1 MGLLNDKIKEVFQ
14 SLAPVTI
21 FVLILHFTI
30 APLTSL
36 QFGQFL
42 VGAFLLLLGLS
53 IFLVGVDLGA
63 TPIGIHSGHA
73 IVRSGK
79 MIILLIGGVIL
90 GFLISIA
97 EPDLHILS
105 TQIEQLTSGS
115 LTKWTMVIVV
125 SLGVGLL
132 VMVGFWRIIK
142 QIRIRYVLW
151 FVYGIIFIL
160 ACFSPLIFHDFA
172 FDASG
177 ATTGAITTPFILA
190 LAAGVAKLTTSKHED
205 ARDQF
210 GLVGFASAGAIVA
223 VLAMGAIQHSS
234 AIGAPPESTT
244 PTYSSLF
251 ESFRLVTPASLRD
264 SLLSVAPLV
273 IVFFLLQIS
282 VIKIRKRD
290 TVRIYL
296 GMLFCYIGLTIFM
309 IGVMGGFM
317 STGHII
323 GAKLVALDKR
333 WVTTMAGFFLGMVTV
348 IAEPAVHVLTQS
360 IEEVTEGV
368 ILRKVVLTFLSI
380 GVAFAVMLAVIRIY
394 TPRLHLWHILL
405 PGYTLVMIMS
415 YFTPDIFIG
424 IAFDAGGVASGPMT
438 ATFILAFT
446 QGIAAGV
453 PGADPL
459 LDGFGVI
466 ALVAMAPLIT
476 LQLLGLISVIQA
488 KKQKKKQLASRVSL
502 DVEYLHT
509 IDTLDSDDEIT
520 DTERFDFVR
529 SLGHEEVLT
538 SFEIDARKSVG
549 TVDSILDADDNVQ
562 SEIIN
567 DSESAATGTTDLD

>member
-1 MGLLNDKIKEVFQ
+1 MGLLNEKIKEVLQ

-21 FVLILHFTI
+21 FVLVLHFTI

-36 QFGQFL
+36 QLGQFL
-42 VGAFLLLLGLS
+42 LGAFLLLMGLS
-53 IFLVGVDLGA
+53 VFLVGVDLGA

-79 MIILLIGGVIL
+79 MPILLMGGIIL

-97 EPDLHILS
+97 EPDLHILA
-105 TQIEQLTSGS
+105 TQIEQLTGGS
-115 LTKWTMVIVV
+115 LAKWTMVIVV
-125 SLGVGLL
+125 SVGVGLL
-132 VMVGFWRIIK
+132 VMVGFWRIVR

-151 FVYGIIFIL
+151 LVYGIILIL
-160 ACFSPLIFHDFA
+160 ACLSPLIFHDFA

-223 VLAMGAIQHSS
+223 VLAMGAIQRTS
-234 AIGAPPESTT
+234 AIGAPQDSAT
-244 PTYSSLF
+244 PIYSNLF
-251 ESFRLVTPASLRD
+251 ESFRIVAPSSLRD

-290 TVRIYL
+290 TIRIYL

-317 STGHII
+317 STGHIL
-323 GAKLVALDKR
+323 GAKLVTGDKR
-333 WVTTMAGFFLGMVTV
+333 WMTAIAGFFLGMVTV

-360 IEEVTEGV
+360 IEEVTEGA
-368 ILRKVVLTFLSI
+368 ILRKVVLAFLSI

-394 TPRLHLWHILL
+394 TPGLHLWHILL
-405 PGYTLVMIMS
+405 PGYILVMIMS
-415 YFTPDIFIG
+415 FFTPDIFVG

-466 ALVAMAPLIT
+466 ALVALAPLIT
-476 LQLLGLISVIQA
+476 LQLLGLISIIQA
-488 KKQKKKQLASRVSL
+488 NKRKKSQLVLHEGLAAEGKQA
-502 DVEYLHT
+502 
-509 IDTLDSDDEIT
+509 IDTLASDDKSA
-520 DTERFDFVR
+520 DVERRELIR
-529 SLGHEEVLT
+529 SLGHEEILA
-538 SFEIDARKSVG
+538 SFE
-549 TVDSILDADDNVQ
+549 VDEHDRN
-562 SEIIN
+562 E
-567 DSESAATGTTDLD
+567 

>member
-1 MGLLNDKIKEVFQ
+1 MLLVLHYERKSMGLLNEKIKEVLQ

-21 FVLILHFTI
+21 FVLVLHFTI

-36 QFGQFL
+36 QLGQFL
-42 VGAFLLLLGLS
+42 LGAFLLLMGLS
-53 IFLVGVDLGA
+53 VFLVGVDLGA

-79 MIILLIGGVIL
+79 MPILLMGGIIL

-97 EPDLHILS
+97 EPDLHILA
-105 TQIEQLTSGS
+105 TQIEQLTGGS
-115 LTKWTMVIVV
+115 LAKWTMVIVV
-125 SLGVGLL
+125 SVGVGLL
-132 VMVGFWRIIK
+132 VMVGFWRIVR

-151 FVYGIIFIL
+151 LVYGIILIL
-160 ACFSPLIFHDFA
+160 ACLSPLIFHDFA

-223 VLAMGAIQHSS
+223 VLAMGAIQRTS
-234 AIGAPPESTT
+234 AIGAPQDSAT
-244 PTYSSLF
+244 PIYSNLF
-251 ESFRLVTPASLRD
+251 ESFRIVAPSSLRD

-290 TVRIYL
+290 TIRIYL

-317 STGHII
+317 STGHIL
-323 GAKLVALDKR
+323 GAKLVTGDKR
-333 WVTTMAGFFLGMVTV
+333 WMTAIAGFFLGMVTV

-360 IEEVTEGV
+360 IEEVTEGA
-368 ILRKVVLTFLSI
+368 ILRKVVLAFLSI

-394 TPRLHLWHILL
+394 TPGLHLWHILL
-405 PGYTLVMIMS
+405 PGYILVMIMS
-415 YFTPDIFIG
+415 FFTPDIFVG

-466 ALVAMAPLIT
+466 ALVALAPLIT
-476 LQLLGLISVIQA
+476 LQLLGLISIIQA
-488 KKQKKKQLASRVSL
+488 NKRKKSRLVLHEGLAAEGKQA
-502 DVEYLHT
+502 
-509 IDTLDSDDEIT
+509 IDTLASDDKSA
-520 DTERFDFVR
+520 DVERRELIR
-529 SLGHEEVLT
+529 SLGHEETLA
-538 SFEIDARKSVG
+538 SFE
-549 TVDSILDADDNVQ
+549 VDEHDRN
-562 SEIIN
+562 E
-567 DSESAATGTTDLD
+567 

>member
-1 MGLLNDKIKEVFQ
+1 MGLLNEKIKEVLQ

-21 FVLILHFTI
+21 FVLVLHFTI

-36 QFGQFL
+36 QLGQFL
-42 VGAFLLLLGLS
+42 LGAFLLLMGLS
-53 IFLVGVDLGA
+53 VFLVGVDLGA

-79 MIILLIGGVIL
+79 MPILLMGGIIL

-97 EPDLHILS
+97 EPDLHILA
-105 TQIEQLTSGS
+105 TQIEQLTGDS
-115 LTKWTMVIVV
+115 LAKWTMVIVV
-125 SLGVGLL
+125 SVGVGLL
-132 VMVGFWRIIK
+132 VMVGFWRIVR

-151 FVYGIIFIL
+151 LVYGIILIL
-160 ACFSPLIFHDFA
+160 ACLSPLIFHDFA

-223 VLAMGAIQHSS
+223 VLAMGAIQRTS
-234 AIGAPPESTT
+234 AIGAPQESAT
-244 PTYSSLF
+244 PIYSNLF
-251 ESFRLVTPASLRD
+251 ESFRLVAPSSLRD

-290 TVRIYL
+290 TIRIYL

-317 STGHII
+317 STGHIL
-323 GAKLVALDKR
+323 GAKLVTGDKR
-333 WVTTMAGFFLGMVTV
+333 WMTAIAGFFLGMVTV

-360 IEEVTEGV
+360 IEEVTEGA
-368 ILRKVVLTFLSI
+368 ILRKVVLAFLSI

-394 TPRLHLWHILL
+394 TPGLHLWHILL
-405 PGYTLVMIMS
+405 PGYILVMIMS
-415 YFTPDIFIG
+415 FFTPDIFVG

-466 ALVAMAPLIT
+466 ALVALAPLIT
-476 LQLLGLISVIQA
+476 LQLLGLISIIQA
-488 KKQKKKQLASRVSL
+488 NKRKKSRLVLHEGLAAEGKQA
-502 DVEYLHT
+502 
-509 IDTLDSDDEIT
+509 IDTLASDDKSA
-520 DTERFDFVR
+520 DVERRELIR
-529 SLGHEEVLT
+529 SLGHEETLA
-538 SFEIDARKSVG
+538 SFE
-549 TVDSILDADDNVQ
+549 VDEHDRN
-562 SEIIN
+562 E
-567 DSESAATGTTDLD
+567 

>member
-1 MGLLNDKIKEVFQ
+1 VLLVLHYERKSMGLLNEKIKEVLQ

-21 FVLILHFTI
+21 FVLVLHFTI

-36 QFGQFL
+36 QLGQFL
-42 VGAFLLLLGLS
+42 LGAFLLLMGLS
-53 IFLVGVDLGA
+53 VFLVGVDLGA

-79 MIILLIGGVIL
+79 MPILLMGGIIL

-97 EPDLHILS
+97 EPDLHILA
-105 TQIEQLTSGS
+105 TQIEQLTGGS
-115 LTKWTMVIVV
+115 LAKWTMVIVV
-125 SLGVGLL
+125 SVGVGLL
-132 VMVGFWRIIK
+132 VMVGFWRIVR

-151 FVYGIIFIL
+151 LVYGIILIL
-160 ACFSPLIFHDFA
+160 ACLSPLIFHDFA

-223 VLAMGAIQHSS
+223 VLAMGAIQRTS
-234 AIGAPPESTT
+234 AIGAPQESAT
-244 PTYSSLF
+244 PIYSNLF
-251 ESFRLVTPASLRD
+251 ESFRLVAPSSLRD

-290 TVRIYL
+290 TIRIYL

-317 STGHII
+317 STGHIL
-323 GAKLVALDKR
+323 GAKLVTGDKR
-333 WVTTMAGFFLGMVTV
+333 WMTAIAGFFLGMVTV

-360 IEEVTEGV
+360 IEEVTEGA
-368 ILRKVVLTFLSI
+368 ILRKVVLAFLSI

-394 TPRLHLWHILL
+394 TPGLHLWHILL
-405 PGYTLVMIMS
+405 PGYILVMIMS
-415 YFTPDIFIG
+415 FFTPDIFVG

-466 ALVAMAPLIT
+466 ALVALAPLIT
-476 LQLLGLISVIQA
+476 LQLLGLISIIQA
-488 KKQKKKQLASRVSL
+488 NKRKKSRLVLHEGLAAEGKQA
-502 DVEYLHT
+502 
-509 IDTLDSDDEIT
+509 IDTLASDDKSA
-520 DTERFDFVR
+520 DVERRELIR
-529 SLGHEEVLT
+529 SLGHEETLA
-538 SFEIDARKSVG
+538 SFE
-549 TVDSILDADDNVQ
+549 VDEHDRN
-562 SEIIN
+562 E
-567 DSESAATGTTDLD
+567 

>member
-1 MGLLNDKIKEVFQ
+1 MGLLNEKIREVLQ

-21 FVLILHFTI
+21 FVLVLHFTI

-36 QFGQFL
+36 QLGQFL
-42 VGAFLLLLGLS
+42 FGAFLLLMGLS

-79 MIILLIGGVIL
+79 MPILLMGGLIL

-97 EPDLHILS
+97 EPDLHILA
-105 TQIEQLTSGS
+105 TQIEQLTGGS
-115 LTKWTMVIVV
+115 LAKWTMVIVV
-125 SLGVGLL
+125 SVGVGLL
-132 VMVGFWRIIK
+132 VMVGFWRIVR

-151 FVYGIIFIL
+151 LVYGIILIL
-160 ACFSPLIFHDFA
+160 ACLSPLIFHDFA

-223 VLAMGAIQHSS
+223 VLAMGAIQRTS
-234 AIGAPPESTT
+234 AIGAPQDSAT
-244 PTYSSLF
+244 PIYSNLF
-251 ESFRLVTPASLRD
+251 ESFRIVAPSSLRD

-290 TVRIYL
+290 TIRIYL

-317 STGHII
+317 STGHIL
-323 GAKLVALDKR
+323 GAKLVTGDKR
-333 WVTTMAGFFLGMVTV
+333 WMTAIAGFFLGMVTV

-360 IEEVTEGV
+360 IEEVTEGA
-368 ILRKVVLTFLSI
+368 ILRKVVLAFLSI

-394 TPRLHLWHILL
+394 TPGLHLWHILL
-405 PGYTLVMIMS
+405 PGYILVMIMS
-415 YFTPDIFIG
+415 FFTPDIFVG

-466 ALVAMAPLIT
+466 ALVALAPLIT
-476 LQLLGLISVIQA
+476 LQLLGLISIIQA
-488 KKQKKKQLASRVSL
+488 NKRKKSRLVLHEGLAAEGKQA
-502 DVEYLHT
+502 
-509 IDTLDSDDEIT
+509 IDTLASDDKSA
-520 DTERFDFVR
+520 DVERR
-529 SLGHEEVLT
+529 ELICSLGHEETLA
-538 SFEIDARKSVG
+538 SFE
-549 TVDSILDADDNVQ
+549 VDEHDRN
-562 SEIIN
+562 E
-567 DSESAATGTTDLD
+567 

>member
-1 MGLLNDKIKEVFQ
+1 MLLVLHYERKSMGLLNEKIKEVLQ

-21 FVLILHFTI
+21 FVLVLHFTI

-36 QFGQFL
+36 QLGQFL
-42 VGAFLLLLGLS
+42 LGAFLLLMGLS
-53 IFLVGVDLGA
+53 VFLVGVDLGA

-79 MIILLIGGVIL
+79 MPILLMGGIIL

-97 EPDLHILS
+97 EPDLHILA
-105 TQIEQLTSGS
+105 TQIEQLTGGS
-115 LTKWTMVIVV
+115 LAKWTMVIVV
-125 SLGVGLL
+125 SVGVGLL
-132 VMVGFWRIIK
+132 VMVGFWRIVR

-151 FVYGIIFIL
+151 LVYGIILIL
-160 ACFSPLIFHDFA
+160 ACLSPLIFHDFA

-223 VLAMGAIQHSS
+223 VLAMGAIQRTS
-234 AIGAPPESTT
+234 AIGAPQESAT
-244 PTYSSLF
+244 PIYSNLF
-251 ESFRLVTPASLRD
+251 ESFRLVAPSSLRD

-290 TVRIYL
+290 TIRIYL

-317 STGHII
+317 STGHIL
-323 GAKLVALDKR
+323 GAKLVTGDKR
-333 WVTTMAGFFLGMVTV
+333 WMTAIAGFFLGMVTV

-360 IEEVTEGV
+360 IEEVTEGA
-368 ILRKVVLTFLSI
+368 ILRKVVLAFLSI

-394 TPRLHLWHILL
+394 TPGLHLWHILL
-405 PGYTLVMIMS
+405 PGYILVMIMS
-415 YFTPDIFIG
+415 FFTPDIFVG

-466 ALVAMAPLIT
+466 ALVALAPLIT
-476 LQLLGLISVIQA
+476 LQLLGLISIIQA
-488 KKQKKKQLASRVSL
+488 NKRKKSRLVLHEGLAAEGKQA
-502 DVEYLHT
+502 
-509 IDTLDSDDEIT
+509 IDTLASDDKSA
-520 DTERFDFVR
+520 DVERRELIR
-529 SLGHEEVLT
+529 SLGHEETLA
-538 SFEIDARKSVG
+538 SFE
-549 TVDSILDADDNVQ
+549 VDEHDRN
-562 SEIIN
+562 E
-567 DSESAATGTTDLD
+567 

>member
-1 MGLLNDKIKEVFQ
+1 MGLLNEKIKEVLQ

-21 FVLILHFTI
+21 FVLVLHFTI

-36 QFGQFL
+36 QLGQFL
-42 VGAFLLLLGLS
+42 LGAFLLLMGLS
-53 IFLVGVDLGA
+53 VFLVGVDLGA

-79 MIILLIGGVIL
+79 MPILLMGGIIL

-97 EPDLHILS
+97 EPDLHILA
-105 TQIEQLTSGS
+105 TQIEQLTGGS
-115 LTKWTMVIVV
+115 LAKWTMVIVV
-125 SLGVGLL
+125 SVGVGLL
-132 VMVGFWRIIK
+132 VMVGFWRIVR

-151 FVYGIIFIL
+151 LVYGIILIL
-160 ACFSPLIFHDFA
+160 ACLSPLIFHDFA

-223 VLAMGAIQHSS
+223 VLAMGAIQRTS
-234 AIGAPPESTT
+234 AIGAPQDSAT
-244 PTYSSLF
+244 PIYSNLF
-251 ESFRLVTPASLRD
+251 ESFRIVAPSSLRD

-290 TVRIYL
+290 TIRIYL

-317 STGHII
+317 STGHIL
-323 GAKLVALDKR
+323 GAKLVTGDKR
-333 WVTTMAGFFLGMVTV
+333 WMTAIAGFFLGMVTV

-360 IEEVTEGV
+360 IEEVTEGA
-368 ILRKVVLTFLSI
+368 ILRKVVLAFLSI

-394 TPRLHLWHILL
+394 TPGLHLWHILL
-405 PGYTLVMIMS
+405 PGYILVMIMS
-415 YFTPDIFIG
+415 FFTPDIFVG

-466 ALVAMAPLIT
+466 ALVALAPLIT
-476 LQLLGLISVIQA
+476 LQLLGLISIIQA
-488 KKQKKKQLASRVSL
+488 NKRKKSRLVLHEGLAAEGKQA
-502 DVEYLHT
+502 
-509 IDTLDSDDEIT
+509 IDTLASDDKSA
-520 DTERFDFVR
+520 DVERRELIR
-529 SLGHEEVLT
+529 SLGHEETLA
-538 SFEIDARKSVG
+538 SFE
-549 TVDSILDADDNVQ
+549 VDEHDRN
-562 SEIIN
+562 E
-567 DSESAATGTTDLD
+567 

>member
-1 MGLLNDKIKEVFQ
+1 MGLLNEKIREVLQ

-21 FVLILHFTI
+21 FVLVLHFTI

-36 QFGQFL
+36 QLGQFL
-42 VGAFLLLLGLS
+42 FGAFLLLMGLS

-79 MIILLIGGVIL
+79 MPILLMGGLIL

-97 EPDLHILS
+97 EPDLHILA
-105 TQIEQLTSGS
+105 TQIEQLTGGS
-115 LTKWTMVIVV
+115 LAKWTMVIVV
-125 SLGVGLL
+125 SVGVGFL
-132 VMVGFWRIIK
+132 VMVGFWRIVR

-151 FVYGIIFIL
+151 LVYGIILIL
-160 ACFSPLIFHDFA
+160 ACLSPLVFHDFA

-223 VLAMGAIQHSS
+223 VLAMGAIQRTS
-234 AIGAPPESTT
+234 AIGAPQDSAT
-244 PTYSSLF
+244 PIYSNLF
-251 ESFRLVTPASLRD
+251 ESFRIVAPSSLRD

-290 TVRIYL
+290 TIRIYL

-317 STGHII
+317 STGHIL
-323 GAKLVALDKR
+323 GAKLVTGDKR
-333 WVTTMAGFFLGMVTV
+333 WMTAIAGFFLGMVTV

-360 IEEVTEGV
+360 IEEVTEGA
-368 ILRKVVLTFLSI
+368 ILRKVVLAFLSI

-394 TPRLHLWHILL
+394 TPGLHLWHILL
-405 PGYTLVMIMS
+405 PGYILVMIMS
-415 YFTPDIFIG
+415 FFTPDIFVG

-466 ALVAMAPLIT
+466 ALVALAPLIT
-476 LQLLGLISVIQA
+476 LQLLGLISIIQA
-488 KKQKKKQLASRVSL
+488 NKRKKSRLVLHEGLAAEGKQA
-502 DVEYLHT
+502 
-509 IDTLDSDDEIT
+509 IDTLASDDKSA
-520 DTERFDFVR
+520 DVERR
-529 SLGHEEVLT
+529 ELICSLGHEETLA
-538 SFEIDARKSVG
+538 SFE
-549 TVDSILDADDNVQ
+549 VDEHDRN
-562 SEIIN
+562 E
-567 DSESAATGTTDLD
+567 

>member
-1 MGLLNDKIKEVFQ
+1 MGLLNEKIKEVLQ

-21 FVLILHFTI
+21 FVLVLHFTI

-36 QFGQFL
+36 QLGQFL
-42 VGAFLLLLGLS
+42 LGAFLLLMGLS
-53 IFLVGVDLGA
+53 VFLVGVDLGA

-79 MIILLIGGVIL
+79 MPILLMGGIIL

-97 EPDLHILS
+97 EPDLHILA
-105 TQIEQLTSGS
+105 TQIEQLTGGS
-115 LTKWTMVIVV
+115 LAKWTMVIVV
-125 SLGVGLL
+125 SVGVGLL
-132 VMVGFWRIIK
+132 VMVGFWRIVR

-151 FVYGIIFIL
+151 LVYGIILIL
-160 ACFSPLIFHDFA
+160 ACLSPLIFHDFA

-223 VLAMGAIQHSS
+223 VLAMGAIQRTS
-234 AIGAPPESTT
+234 AIGAPQESAT
-244 PTYSSLF
+244 PIYSNLF
-251 ESFRLVTPASLRD
+251 ESFGLVAPSSLRD

-290 TVRIYL
+290 TIRIYL

-317 STGHII
+317 STGHIL
-323 GAKLVALDKR
+323 GAKLVTGDKR
-333 WVTTMAGFFLGMVTV
+333 WMTAIAGFFLGMVTV

-360 IEEVTEGV
+360 IEEVTEGA
-368 ILRKVVLTFLSI
+368 ILRKVVLAFLSI

-394 TPRLHLWHILL
+394 TPGLHLWHILL
-405 PGYTLVMIMS
+405 PGYILVMIMS
-415 YFTPDIFIG
+415 FFTPDIFVG

-466 ALVAMAPLIT
+466 ALVALAPLIT
-476 LQLLGLISVIQA
+476 LQLLGLISIIQA
-488 KKQKKKQLASRVSL
+488 NKRKKSQLVLHEGLAAEGKQA
-502 DVEYLHT
+502 
-509 IDTLDSDDEIT
+509 IDTLASDDKSA
-520 DTERFDFVR
+520 DVERRELIR
-529 SLGHEEVLT
+529 SLGHEETLA
-538 SFEIDARKSVG
+538 SFE
-549 TVDSILDADDNVQ
+549 VDEHDRN
-562 SEIIN
+562 E
-567 DSESAATGTTDLD
+567 

>member
-1 MGLLNDKIKEVFQ
+1 MLLVLHYERKSMGLLNEKIKEVLQ

-21 FVLILHFTI
+21 FVLVLHFTI

-36 QFGQFL
+36 QLGQFL
-42 VGAFLLLLGLS
+42 LGAFLLLMGLS
-53 IFLVGVDLGA
+53 VFLVGVDLGA

-79 MIILLIGGVIL
+79 MPILLMGGIIL

-97 EPDLHILS
+97 EPDLHILA
-105 TQIEQLTSGS
+105 TQIEQLTGGS
-115 LTKWTMVIVV
+115 LAKWTMVIVV
-125 SLGVGLL
+125 SVGVGLL
-132 VMVGFWRIIK
+132 VMVGFWRIVR

-151 FVYGIIFIL
+151 LVYGIILIL
-160 ACFSPLIFHDFA
+160 ACLSPLIFHDFA

-223 VLAMGAIQHSS
+223 VLAMGAIQRTS
-234 AIGAPPESTT
+234 AIGAPQESAT
-244 PTYSSLF
+244 PIYSNLF
-251 ESFRLVTPASLRD
+251 ESFGLVAPSSLRD

-290 TVRIYL
+290 TIRIYL

-317 STGHII
+317 STGHIL
-323 GAKLVALDKR
+323 GAKLVTGDKR
-333 WVTTMAGFFLGMVTV
+333 WMTAIAGFFLGMVTV

-360 IEEVTEGV
+360 IEEVTEGA
-368 ILRKVVLTFLSI
+368 ILRKVVLAFLSI

-394 TPRLHLWHILL
+394 TPGLHLWHILL
-405 PGYTLVMIMS
+405 PGYILVMIMS
-415 YFTPDIFIG
+415 FFTPDIFVG

-466 ALVAMAPLIT
+466 ALVALAPLIT
-476 LQLLGLISVIQA
+476 LQLLGLISIIQA
-488 KKQKKKQLASRVSL
+488 NKRKKSRLVLHEGLAAEGKQA
-502 DVEYLHT
+502 
-509 IDTLDSDDEIT
+509 IDTLASDDKSA
-520 DTERFDFVR
+520 DVERRELIR
-529 SLGHEEVLT
+529 SLGHEETLA
-538 SFEIDARKSVG
+538 SFE
-549 TVDSILDADDNVQ
+549 VDEHDRN
-562 SEIIN
+562 E
-567 DSESAATGTTDLD
+567 

>member
-1 MGLLNDKIKEVFQ
+1 MGLLNEKIKEVLQ

-21 FVLILHFTI
+21 FVLVLHFTI

-36 QFGQFL
+36 QLGQFL
-42 VGAFLLLLGLS
+42 LGAFLLLMGLS
-53 IFLVGVDLGA
+53 VFLVGVDLGA

-79 MIILLIGGVIL
+79 MPILLMGGIIL

-97 EPDLHILS
+97 EPDLHILA
-105 TQIEQLTSGS
+105 TQIEQLTGGS
-115 LTKWTMVIVV
+115 LAKWTMVIVV
-125 SLGVGLL
+125 SVGVGLL
-132 VMVGFWRIIK
+132 VMVGFWRIVR

-151 FVYGIIFIL
+151 LVYGIILIL
-160 ACFSPLIFHDFA
+160 ACLSPLIFHDFA

-223 VLAMGAIQHSS
+223 VLAMGAIQRTS
-234 AIGAPPESTT
+234 AIGAPQESAT
-244 PTYSSLF
+244 PIYSNLF
-251 ESFRLVTPASLRD
+251 ESFRLVAPSSLRD

-290 TVRIYL
+290 TIRIYL

-317 STGHII
+317 STGHIL
-323 GAKLVALDKR
+323 GAKLVTGDKR
-333 WVTTMAGFFLGMVTV
+333 WMTAIAGFFLGMVTV

-360 IEEVTEGV
+360 IEEVTEGA
-368 ILRKVVLTFLSI
+368 ILRKVVLAFLSI

-394 TPRLHLWHILL
+394 TLGLHLWHILL
-405 PGYTLVMIMS
+405 PGYILVMIMS
-415 YFTPDIFIG
+415 FFTPDIFVG

-466 ALVAMAPLIT
+466 ALVALAPLIT
-476 LQLLGLISVIQA
+476 LQLLGLISIIQA
-488 KKQKKKQLASRVSL
+488 NKRKKSQLVLHEGLAAEGKQA
-502 DVEYLHT
+502 
-509 IDTLDSDDEIT
+509 IDTLASDDKSA
-520 DTERFDFVR
+520 DVERRELIR
-529 SLGHEEVLT
+529 SLGHEETLA
-538 SFEIDARKSVG
+538 SFE
-549 TVDSILDADDNVQ
+549 VDEHDRN
-562 SEIIN
+562 E
-567 DSESAATGTTDLD
+567 

>member
-1 MGLLNDKIKEVFQ
+1 MGLLNEKIKEVLQ

-21 FVLILHFTI
+21 FVLVLHFTI

-36 QFGQFL
+36 QLGQFL
-42 VGAFLLLLGLS
+42 LGAFLLLMGLS
-53 IFLVGVDLGA
+53 VFLVGVDLGA

-79 MIILLIGGVIL
+79 MPILLMGGIIL

-97 EPDLHILS
+97 EPDLHILA
-105 TQIEQLTSGS
+105 TQIEQLTGDS
-115 LTKWTMVIVV
+115 LAKWTMVIVV
-125 SLGVGLL
+125 SVGVGLL
-132 VMVGFWRIIK
+132 VMVGFWRIVR

-151 FVYGIIFIL
+151 LVYGIILIL
-160 ACFSPLIFHDFA
+160 ACLSPLIFHDFA

-223 VLAMGAIQHSS
+223 VLAMGAIQRTS
-234 AIGAPPESTT
+234 AIGAPQESAT
-244 PTYSSLF
+244 PIYSNLF
-251 ESFRLVTPASLRD
+251 ESFRLVAPSSLRD

-282 VIKIRKRD
+282 IIKIRKRD
-290 TVRIYL
+290 TIRIYL

-317 STGHII
+317 STGHIL
-323 GAKLVALDKR
+323 GAKLVTGDKR
-333 WVTTMAGFFLGMVTV
+333 WMTAIAGFFLGMVTV

-360 IEEVTEGV
+360 IEEVTEGA
-368 ILRKVVLTFLSI
+368 ILRKVVLAFLSI

-394 TPRLHLWHILL
+394 TPGLHLWHILL
-405 PGYTLVMIMS
+405 PGYILVMIMS
-415 YFTPDIFIG
+415 FFTPDIFVG

-466 ALVAMAPLIT
+466 ALVALAPLIT
-476 LQLLGLISVIQA
+476 LQLLGLISIIQA
-488 KKQKKKQLASRVSL
+488 NKRKKSRLVLHEGLAAEGKQA
-502 DVEYLHT
+502 
-509 IDTLDSDDEIT
+509 IDTLASDDKSA
-520 DTERFDFVR
+520 DVERRELIR
-529 SLGHEEVLT
+529 SLGHEETLA
-538 SFEIDARKSVG
+538 SFE
-549 TVDSILDADDNVQ
+549 VDEHDRN
-562 SEIIN
+562 E
-567 DSESAATGTTDLD
+567 

>member
-1 MGLLNDKIKEVFQ
+1 MGLLNEKIKEVLQ

-21 FVLILHFTI
+21 FVLVLHFTI

-36 QFGQFL
+36 QLGQFL
-42 VGAFLLLLGLS
+42 LGAFLLLMGLS
-53 IFLVGVDLGA
+53 VFLVGVDLGA

-79 MIILLIGGVIL
+79 MPILLIGGIIL

-97 EPDLHILS
+97 EPDLHILA
-105 TQIEQLTSGS
+105 TQIEQLTGGS
-115 LTKWTMVIVV
+115 LAKWTMVIVV
-125 SLGVGLL
+125 SVGVGLL
-132 VMVGFWRIIK
+132 VMVGFWRIVR

-151 FVYGIIFIL
+151 LVYGIILIL
-160 ACFSPLIFHDFA
+160 ACLSPLIFHDFA

-223 VLAMGAIQHSS
+223 VLAMGAIQRTS
-234 AIGAPPESTT
+234 AIGAPQESAT
-244 PTYSSLF
+244 PIYSNLF
-251 ESFRLVTPASLRD
+251 ESFRLVAPSSLRD

-290 TVRIYL
+290 TIRIYL

-317 STGHII
+317 STGHIL
-323 GAKLVALDKR
+323 GAKLVTGDKR
-333 WVTTMAGFFLGMVTV
+333 WMTAIAGFFLGMVTV

-360 IEEVTEGV
+360 IEEVTEGA
-368 ILRKVVLTFLSI
+368 ILRKVVLAFLSI

-394 TPRLHLWHILL
+394 TPGLHLWHILL
-405 PGYTLVMIMS
+405 PGYILVMIMS
-415 YFTPDIFIG
+415 FFTPDIFVG

-466 ALVAMAPLIT
+466 ALVALAPLIT
-476 LQLLGLISVIQA
+476 LQLLGLISIIQA
-488 KKQKKKQLASRVSL
+488 NKRKKSRLVLHEGLAAEGKQA
-502 DVEYLHT
+502 
-509 IDTLDSDDEIT
+509 IDTLASDDKSA
-520 DTERFDFVR
+520 DVERRELIR
-529 SLGHEEVLT
+529 SLGHEETLA
-538 SFEIDARKSVG
+538 SFE
-549 TVDSILDADDNVQ
+549 VDEHDRN
-562 SEIIN
+562 E
-567 DSESAATGTTDLD
+567 

>member
-1 MGLLNDKIKEVFQ
+1 MLLVLHYERKSMGLLNEKIKEVLQ

-21 FVLILHFTI
+21 FVLVLHFTI

-36 QFGQFL
+36 QLGQFL
-42 VGAFLLLLGLS
+42 LGAFLLLMGLS
-53 IFLVGVDLGA
+53 VFLVGVDLGA

-79 MIILLIGGVIL
+79 MPILLMGGIIL

-97 EPDLHILS
+97 EPDLHILA
-105 TQIEQLTSGS
+105 TQIEQLTGGS
-115 LTKWTMVIVV
+115 LAKWTMVIVV
-125 SLGVGLL
+125 SVGVGLL
-132 VMVGFWRIIK
+132 VMVGFWRIVR

-151 FVYGIIFIL
+151 LVYGIILIL
-160 ACFSPLIFHDFA
+160 ACLSPLIFHDFA

-223 VLAMGAIQHSS
+223 VLAMGAIQRTS
-234 AIGAPPESTT
+234 AIGAPQESAT
-244 PTYSSLF
+244 PIYSNLF
-251 ESFRLVTPASLRD
+251 ESFRLVAPSSLRD

-290 TVRIYL
+290 TIRIYL

-317 STGHII
+317 STGHIL
-323 GAKLVALDKR
+323 GAKLVTGDKR
-333 WVTTMAGFFLGMVTV
+333 WMTAIAGFFLGMVTV

-360 IEEVTEGV
+360 IEEVTEGA
-368 ILRKVVLTFLSI
+368 ILRKVVLAFLSI

-394 TPRLHLWHILL
+394 TPGLHLWHILL
-405 PGYTLVMIMS
+405 PGYILVMIMS
-415 YFTPDIFIG
+415 FFTPDIFVG

-466 ALVAMAPLIT
+466 ALVALAPLIT
-476 LQLLGLISVIQA
+476 LQLLGLISIIQA
-488 KKQKKKQLASRVSL
+488 NKRKKSWLVLHEGLAAEGKQA
-502 DVEYLHT
+502 
-509 IDTLDSDDEIT
+509 IDTLASDDKSA
-520 DTERFDFVR
+520 DVERRELIR
-529 SLGHEEVLT
+529 SLGHEETLA
-538 SFEIDARKSVG
+538 SFE
-549 TVDSILDADDNVQ
+549 VDEHDRN
-562 SEIIN
+562 E
-567 DSESAATGTTDLD
+567 

>member
-1 MGLLNDKIKEVFQ
+1 MGLLNEKIREVLQ

-21 FVLILHFTI
+21 FVLVLHFTI

-36 QFGQFL
+36 QLGQFL
-42 VGAFLLLLGLS
+42 FGAFLLLMGLS

-79 MIILLIGGVIL
+79 MPILLMGGLIL

-97 EPDLHILS
+97 EPDLHILA
-105 TQIEQLTSGS
+105 TQIEQLTGGS
-115 LTKWTMVIVV
+115 LAKWTMVIVV
-125 SLGVGLL
+125 SVGVGFL
-132 VMVGFWRIIK
+132 VMVGFWRIVR

-151 FVYGIIFIL
+151 LVYGIILIL
-160 ACFSPLIFHDFA
+160 ACLSPLVFHDFA

-223 VLAMGAIQHSS
+223 VLAMGAIQRTS
-234 AIGAPPESTT
+234 AIGAPQDSAT
-244 PTYSSLF
+244 PIYSNLF
-251 ESFRLVTPASLRD
+251 ESFRIVAPSSLRD

-290 TVRIYL
+290 TIRIYL

-317 STGHII
+317 STGHIL
-323 GAKLVALDKR
+323 GAKLVTGDKR
-333 WVTTMAGFFLGMVTV
+333 WMTAIAGFFLGMVTV

-360 IEEVTEGV
+360 IEEVTEGA
-368 ILRKVVLTFLSI
+368 ILRKVVLAFLSI

-394 TPRLHLWHILL
+394 TPGLHLWHILL
-405 PGYTLVMIMS
+405 PGYILVMIMS
-415 YFTPDIFIG
+415 FFTPDIFVG

-466 ALVAMAPLIT
+466 ALVALAPLIT
-476 LQLLGLISVIQA
+476 LQLLGLISIIQA
-488 KKQKKKQLASRVSL
+488 NKRKKSRLV
-502 DVEYLHT
+502 LHEGFAPERQQA
-509 IDTLDSDDEIT
+509 IDTLESNDLSADVEGS
-520 DTERFDFVR
+520 ELVR
-529 SLGHEEVLT
+529 SLGHEEKLA
-538 SFEIDARKSVG
+538 SFE
-549 TVDSILDADDNVQ
+549 VDEHDRHR
-562 SEIIN
+562 
-567 DSESAATGTTDLD
+567 

>member
-1 MGLLNDKIKEVFQ
+1 MGLLNEKIKEVLQ

-21 FVLILHFTI
+21 FVLVLHFTI

-36 QFGQFL
+36 QLGQFL
-42 VGAFLLLLGLS
+42 LGAFLLLMGLS
-53 IFLVGVDLGA
+53 VFLVGVDLGA

-79 MIILLIGGVIL
+79 MPILLMGGIIL

-97 EPDLHILS
+97 EPDLHILA
-105 TQIEQLTSGS
+105 TQIEQLTGGS
-115 LTKWTMVIVV
+115 LAKWTMVIVV
-125 SLGVGLL
+125 SVGVGLL
-132 VMVGFWRIIK
+132 VMVGFWRIVR

-151 FVYGIIFIL
+151 LVYGIILIL
-160 ACFSPLIFHDFA
+160 ACLSPLIFHDFA

-223 VLAMGAIQHSS
+223 VLAMGAIQRTS
-234 AIGAPPESTT
+234 AIGAPQESAT
-244 PTYSSLF
+244 PIYSKLF
-251 ESFRLVTPASLRD
+251 ESFGLVAPSSLRD

-290 TVRIYL
+290 TIRIYL

-317 STGHII
+317 STGHIL
-323 GAKLVALDKR
+323 GAKLVTGDKR
-333 WVTTMAGFFLGMVTV
+333 WMTAIAGFFLGMVTV

-360 IEEVTEGV
+360 IEEVTEGA
-368 ILRKVVLTFLSI
+368 ILRKVVLAFLSI

-394 TPRLHLWHILL
+394 TPGLHLWHILL
-405 PGYTLVMIMS
+405 PGYILVMIMS
-415 YFTPDIFIG
+415 FFTPDIFVG

-466 ALVAMAPLIT
+466 ALVALAPLIT
-476 LQLLGLISVIQA
+476 LQLLGLISIIQA
-488 KKQKKKQLASRVSL
+488 NKRKKSQLVLHEGLAAEGKQA
-502 DVEYLHT
+502 
-509 IDTLDSDDEIT
+509 IDTLASDDKSA
-520 DTERFDFVR
+520 DVERRELIR
-529 SLGHEEVLT
+529 SLGHEETLA
-538 SFEIDARKSVG
+538 SFE
-549 TVDSILDADDNVQ
+549 VDEHDRN
-562 SEIIN
+562 E
-567 DSESAATGTTDLD
+567 

>member
-1 MGLLNDKIKEVFQ
+1 MGLLNEKIKEVLQ

-21 FVLILHFTI
+21 FVLVLHFTI

-36 QFGQFL
+36 QLGQFL
-42 VGAFLLLLGLS
+42 LGAFLLLMGLS
-53 IFLVGVDLGA
+53 VFLVGVDLGA

-79 MIILLIGGVIL
+79 MPILLMGGIIL

-97 EPDLHILS
+97 EPDLHILA
-105 TQIEQLTSGS
+105 TQIEQLTGGS
-115 LTKWTMVIVV
+115 LAKWTMVIVV
-125 SLGVGLL
+125 SVGVGLL
-132 VMVGFWRIIK
+132 VMVGFWRIVR

-151 FVYGIIFIL
+151 LVYGIILIL
-160 ACFSPLIFHDFA
+160 ACLSPLIFHDFA

-223 VLAMGAIQHSS
+223 VLAMGAIQRTS
-234 AIGAPPESTT
+234 AIGAPQESAT
-244 PTYSSLF
+244 PIYSNLF
-251 ESFRLVTPASLRD
+251 ESFRLVAPSSLRD

-290 TVRIYL
+290 TIRIYL

-317 STGHII
+317 STGHIL
-323 GAKLVALDKR
+323 GAKLVTGDKR
-333 WVTTMAGFFLGMVTV
+333 WMTAIAGFFLGMVTV

-360 IEEVTEGV
+360 IEEVTEGA
-368 ILRKVVLTFLSI
+368 ILRKVVLAFLSI

-394 TPRLHLWHILL
+394 TPGLHLWHILL
-405 PGYTLVMIMS
+405 PGYILVMIMS
-415 YFTPDIFIG
+415 FFTPDIFVG

-466 ALVAMAPLIT
+466 ALVALAPLIT
-476 LQLLGLISVIQA
+476 LQLLGLISIIQA
-488 KKQKKKQLASRVSL
+488 NKRKKSRLVLHEGLAAEGKQA
-502 DVEYLHT
+502 
-509 IDTLDSDDEIT
+509 IDTLASDDKSA
-520 DTERFDFVR
+520 DVERRELIR
-529 SLGHEEVLT
+529 SLGHEETLA
-538 SFEIDARKSVG
+538 SFE
-549 TVDSILDADDNVQ
+549 VDEHDRN
-562 SEIIN
+562 E
-567 DSESAATGTTDLD
+567 

>member
-1 MGLLNDKIKEVFQ
+1 MGLLNEKIKEVSQ

-21 FVLILHFTI
+21 FVLVLHFTI

-36 QFGQFL
+36 QLGQFL
-42 VGAFLLLLGLS
+42 LGAFLLLMGLS
-53 IFLVGVDLGA
+53 VFLVGVDLGA

-79 MIILLIGGVIL
+79 MSILLIGGIIL

-105 TQIEQLTSGS
+105 TQIEQLTGGGIE
-115 LTKWTMVIVV
+115 KWTMVIVV

-132 VMVGFWRIIK
+132 VMVGFWRIVK
-142 QIRIRYVLW
+142 QVRIRYVLW

-160 ACFSPLIFHDFA
+160 ACFSPLLFHDFA

-190 LAAGVAKLTTSKHED
+190 LAAGVAKLTTSRHED

-210 GLVGFASAGAIVA
+210 GLVGFASAGAILA
-223 VLAMGAIQHSS
+223 VLAMGVIQRSN
-234 AIGAPPESTT
+234 AIGVPPESVT
-244 PTYSSLF
+244 PSYSTLF

-273 IVFFLLQIS
+273 AVFFLLQIS

-296 GMLFCYIGLTIFM
+296 GMFFCYIGLTIFM

-317 STGHII
+317 STGHIL
-323 GAKLVALDKR
+323 GAKLVAIDKR
-333 WVTTMAGFFLGMVTV
+333 WITVVAGFFLGMVTV

-380 GVAFAVMLAVIRIY
+380 GVAFAVMLSVIRIY
-394 TPRLHLWHILL
+394 TPGLHLWHILL
-405 PGYTLVMIMS
+405 PGYILVMIMS

-466 ALVAMAPLIT
+466 ALVALAPLIT

-488 KKQKKKQLASRVSL
+488 KKRKKRQPVSKAHI
-502 DVEYLHT
+502 DIEHRYA
-509 IDTLDSDDEIT
+509 IDTLESADESTESEFGNSKITQEHEETLSSSKIDDSDQRE
-520 DTERFDFVR
+520 
-529 SLGHEEVLT
+529 
-538 SFEIDARKSVG
+538 
-549 TVDSILDADDNVQ
+549 
-562 SEIIN
+562 
-567 DSESAATGTTDLD
+567 

>member
-1 MGLLNDKIKEVFQ
+1 MTALLVLHYERKSMGLLNEKIKEVLQ

-21 FVLILHFTI
+21 FVLVLHFTI

-36 QFGQFL
+36 QLGQFL
-42 VGAFLLLLGLS
+42 LGAFLLLMGLS
-53 IFLVGVDLGA
+53 VFLVGVDLGA

-79 MIILLIGGVIL
+79 MPILLMGGIIL

-97 EPDLHILS
+97 EPDLHILA
-105 TQIEQLTSGS
+105 TQIEQLTGGS
-115 LTKWTMVIVV
+115 LAKWTMVIVV
-125 SLGVGLL
+125 SVGVGLL
-132 VMVGFWRIIK
+132 VMVGFWRIVR

-151 FVYGIIFIL
+151 LVYGIILIL
-160 ACFSPLIFHDFA
+160 ACLSPLIFHDFA

-223 VLAMGAIQHSS
+223 VLAMGAIQRTS
-234 AIGAPPESTT
+234 AIGAPQESAT
-244 PTYSSLF
+244 PIYSNLF
-251 ESFRLVTPASLRD
+251 ESFRLVAPSSLRD

-290 TVRIYL
+290 TIRIYL

-317 STGHII
+317 STGHIL
-323 GAKLVALDKR
+323 GAKLVTGDKR
-333 WVTTMAGFFLGMVTV
+333 WMTAIAGFFLGMVTV

-360 IEEVTEGV
+360 IEEVTEGA
-368 ILRKVVLTFLSI
+368 ILRKVVLAFLSI

-394 TPRLHLWHILL
+394 TPGLHLWHILL
-405 PGYTLVMIMS
+405 PGYILVMIMS
-415 YFTPDIFIG
+415 FFTPDIFVG

-466 ALVAMAPLIT
+466 ALVALAPLIT
-476 LQLLGLISVIQA
+476 LQLLGLISIIQA
-488 KKQKKKQLASRVSL
+488 NKRKKSRLVLHEGLAAEGKQA
-502 DVEYLHT
+502 
-509 IDTLDSDDEIT
+509 IDTLASDDKSA
-520 DTERFDFVR
+520 DVERRELIR
-529 SLGHEEVLT
+529 SLGHEETLA
-538 SFEIDARKSVG
+538 SFE
-549 TVDSILDADDNVQ
+549 VDEHDRN
-562 SEIIN
+562 E
-567 DSESAATGTTDLD
+567 

>member
-1 MGLLNDKIKEVFQ
+1 MGLLNEKIKEVLQ

-21 FVLILHFTI
+21 FVLVLHFTI

-36 QFGQFL
+36 QLGQFL
-42 VGAFLLLLGLS
+42 LGAFLLLMGLS
-53 IFLVGVDLGA
+53 VFLVGVDLGA

-79 MIILLIGGVIL
+79 MPILLMGGIIL

-97 EPDLHILS
+97 EPDLHILA
-105 TQIEQLTSGS
+105 TQIEQLTGDS
-115 LTKWTMVIVV
+115 LAKWTMVIVV
-125 SLGVGLL
+125 SVGVGLL
-132 VMVGFWRIIK
+132 VMVGFWRIVR

-151 FVYGIIFIL
+151 LVYGIILIL
-160 ACFSPLIFHDFA
+160 ACLSPLIFHDFA

-223 VLAMGAIQHSS
+223 VLAMGAIQRTS
-234 AIGAPPESTT
+234 AIGAPQESAT
-244 PTYSSLF
+244 PIYSNLF
-251 ESFRLVTPASLRD
+251 ESFRLVAPSSLRD

-290 TVRIYL
+290 TIRIYL

-317 STGHII
+317 STGHIL
-323 GAKLVALDKR
+323 GAKLVTGDKR
-333 WVTTMAGFFLGMVTV
+333 WMTAIAGFFLGMVTV

-360 IEEVTEGV
+360 IEEVTEGA
-368 ILRKVVLTFLSI
+368 ILRKVVLAFLSI

-394 TPRLHLWHILL
+394 TPGLHLWHILL
-405 PGYTLVMIMS
+405 PGYILVMIMS
-415 YFTPDIFIG
+415 FFTPDIFVG

-466 ALVAMAPLIT
+466 ALVALAPLIT
-476 LQLLGLISVIQA
+476 LQLLGLISIIQA
-488 KKQKKKQLASRVSL
+488 NKRKKSRLVLHEGLAAEGKQA
-502 DVEYLHT
+502 
-509 IDTLDSDDEIT
+509 IDTLASDDKSA
-520 DTERFDFVR
+520 DVERRELIR
-529 SLGHEEVLT
+529 SLGHEEALA
-538 SFEIDARKSVG
+538 SFE
-549 TVDSILDADDNVQ
+549 VDEHDRN
-562 SEIIN
+562 E
-567 DSESAATGTTDLD
+567 

>member
-1 MGLLNDKIKEVFQ
+1 MTVLLVLRYERESMGLLNEKIKEVLQ

-21 FVLILHFTI
+21 FVLVLHFTI
-30 APLTSL
+30 TPLTAL
-36 QFGQFL
+36 QIGQFL
-42 VGAFLLLLGLS
+42 LGAFLLLIGLS
-53 IFLVGVDLGA
+53 VFLVGVDLGA

-79 MIILLIGGVIL
+79 MSILLIGGIIL

-105 TQIEQLTSGS
+105 TQIEQLTGGGLS
-115 LTKWTMVIVV
+115 KWTMVTVV

-132 VMVGFWRIIK
+132 VMVGFWRIVK
-142 QIRIRYVLW
+142 QVRIRYVLW
-151 FVYGIIFIL
+151 FVYGNILIL
-160 ACFSPLIFHDFA
+160 ACISPLLFHDFA

-190 LAAGVAKLTTSKHED
+190 LAAGVAKLTTTKHED

-210 GLVGFASAGAIVA
+210 GLVGFASAGAILA
-223 VLAMGAIQHSS
+223 VLAMGAIQRSS
-234 AIGAPPESTT
+234 VIGTPPESVA
-244 PTYSSLF
+244 PTYSNLL

-273 IVFFLLQIS
+273 AVFFLLQIS

-296 GMLFCYIGLTIFM
+296 GMFFCYIGLTIFM
-309 IGVMGGFM
+309 IGVMGDFM
-317 STGHII
+317 STGHIL
-323 GAKLVALDKR
+323 GAKLVAIDKR
-333 WVTTMAGFFLGMVTV
+333 WLTAVAGFFLGMVTV

-368 ILRKVVLTFLSI
+368 ILRKVVLAFLSI
-380 GVAFAVMLAVIRIY
+380 GVAFAVMLSVIRIY
-394 TPRLHLWHILL
+394 TPGLHLWHILL
-405 PGYTLVMIMS
+405 PGYILVMIMS

-476 LQLLGLISVIQA
+476 LQLLGLISVIQSNKR
-488 KKQKKKQLASRVSL
+488 KKRQLASYESL
-502 DVEYLHT
+502 AIERLHT
-509 IDTLDSDDEIT
+509 IDSLEAVDE
-520 DTERFDFVR
+520 
-529 SLGHEEVLT
+529 SG
-538 SFEIDARKSVG
+538 EI
-549 TVDSILDADDNVQ
+549 
-562 SEIIN
+562 
-567 DSESAATGTTDLD
+567 ESAGSGKPPGSEETIASFDNEDRERRE

>member
-1 MGLLNDKIKEVFQ
+1 MGLLNEKIKEVLQ

-21 FVLILHFTI
+21 FVLVLHFTI

-36 QFGQFL
+36 QLGQFL
-42 VGAFLLLLGLS
+42 LGAFLLLMGLS
-53 IFLVGVDLGA
+53 VFLVGVDLGA

-79 MIILLIGGVIL
+79 MPILLMGGIIL

-97 EPDLHILS
+97 EPDLHILA
-105 TQIEQLTSGS
+105 TQIEQLTGGS
-115 LTKWTMVIVV
+115 LAKWTMVIVV
-125 SLGVGLL
+125 SVGVGLL
-132 VMVGFWRIIK
+132 VMVGFWRIVR

-151 FVYGIIFIL
+151 LVYGIILIL
-160 ACFSPLIFHDFA
+160 ACLSPLIFHDFA

-223 VLAMGAIQHSS
+223 VLAMGAIQRTS
-234 AIGAPPESTT
+234 AIGAPQESAT
-244 PTYSSLF
+244 PIYSNLF
-251 ESFRLVTPASLRD
+251 ESFRLVAPSSLRD

-290 TVRIYL
+290 TIRIYL

-317 STGHII
+317 STGHIL
-323 GAKLVALDKR
+323 GAKLVTGDKR
-333 WVTTMAGFFLGMVTV
+333 WMTAIAGFFLGMVTV

-360 IEEVTEGV
+360 IEEVTEGA
-368 ILRKVVLTFLSI
+368 ILRKVVLAFLSI

-394 TPRLHLWHILL
+394 TPGLHLWHILL
-405 PGYTLVMIMS
+405 PGYILVMIMS
-415 YFTPDIFIG
+415 FFTPDIFVG

-466 ALVAMAPLIT
+466 ALVALAPLIT
-476 LQLLGLISVIQA
+476 LQLLGLISIIQA
-488 KKQKKKQLASRVSL
+488 NKRKKSQLVLHEGLAAEGKQA
-502 DVEYLHT
+502 
-509 IDTLDSDDEIT
+509 IDTLASDDKSA
-520 DTERFDFVR
+520 DVERRELIR
-529 SLGHEEVLT
+529 SLGHEETLA
-538 SFEIDARKSVG
+538 SFE
-549 TVDSILDADDNVQ
+549 VDEHDRN
-562 SEIIN
+562 E
-567 DSESAATGTTDLD
+567 